1 MTESAKKDASKKLAL
16 RKSTVEI
23 FVSGTA
29 RGVVNAKERLKQK
42 KEKVLHAVPF
52 LEKIDRRL
60 KAFDTKMEHKYGQVY
75 VKLRDSAKNIARTVL
90 AAKLFGLPGVVGI
103 CAYKTCEKAMSLL
116 EPAQKA
122 KQNGEAKGVLDY
134 LEKNKGEAHFTMTS
148 GAISIA
154 TAACDVAGAYVAK
167 GALRVGKATLL
178 IAPEVKQFVNTTGKW
193 FRGEESFKEVKRDAA
208 VMGIT
213 FGTYFVSS
221 VPMTRGSG
229 KPQTAEKSEKTGQL
243 LQSKELPSKA
253 PQEKLSAYMKQVK
266 ALFAAGFGNPG
277 GMITMPQKPEAAPH
291 KAPVT
296 EKPAE
301 KKESNTGYKDEVNK
315 LFVSG
320 AGNPGG
326 MITVFDI
333 KSQKGGR

>member
-1 MTESAKKDASKKLAL
+1 MTESAKKDASKKLTL
-16 RKSTVEI
+16 RKSTLET

-29 RGVVNAKERLKQK
+29 RGVMNAKERLKQK
-42 KEKVLHAVPF
+42 KEKALHAVPF

-60 KAFDTKMEHKYGQVY
+60 KAFDTKMERKYGQVY

-134 LEKNKGEAHFTMTS
+134 LSKNKGEAHFTMTS

-178 IAPEVKQFVNTTGKW
+178 ITPEVKRFVDTTGKW
-193 FRGEESFKEVKRDAA
+193 FRGQESFKEVKRDAA

-213 FGTYFVSS
+213 FGTYFVSD

-229 KPQTAEKSEKTGQL
+229 KPQTAEESEKTGQL
-243 LQSKELPSKA
+243 LQSKELPSKT
-253 PQEKLSAYMKQVK
+253 PQEKLSEYMKQVK

-277 GMITMPQKPEAAPH
+277 GMITMPQEPKTESE
-291 KAPVT
+291 KAPAPEKSAVT
-296 EKPAE
+296 
-301 KKESNTGYKDEVNK
+301 KESKVGYKEEVNK
-315 LFVSG
+315 LFASG

>member
-1 MTESAKKDASKKLAL
+1 MTESAKKDASKKLTL
-16 RKSTVEI
+16 RKGTLEM

-29 RGVVNAKERLKQK
+29 RGVMNAKERLKQK
-42 KEKVLHAVPF
+42 KEKVVHSIPF

-60 KAFDTKMEHKYGQVY
+60 KAFDSKMEQKYGQVY

-90 AAKLFGLPGVVGI
+90 AAKLFGIPGVIGI

-122 KQNGEAKGVLDY
+122 KQNGEAKGVLAY
-134 LEKNKGEAHFTMTS
+134 LAKNRGEAHFTMTS
-148 GAISIA
+148 GALSIA
-154 TAACDVAGAYVAK
+154 TAACDVAGAYIAK
-167 GALRVGKATLL
+167 GAIRIGKATLL
-178 IAPEVKQFVNTTGKW
+178 IAPEVKRFVNTTDKW
-193 FRGEESFKEVKRDAA
+193 FRGEESFKEVRRDAA

-213 FGTYFVSS
+213 FGTYFVSDI
-221 VPMTRGSG
+221 PMTRGSG
-229 KPQTAEKSEKTGQL
+229 KPQTANTEKPQQQKADLNKSPKTRINDYL
-243 LQSKELPSKA
+243 
-253 PQEKLSAYMKQVK
+253 KQVK
-266 ALFAAGFGNPG
+266 ALFSAGFGNPG
-277 GMITMPQKPEAAPH
+277 GMITVPQESRTESEKTSAA
-291 KAPVT
+291 

-301 KKESNTGYKDEVNK
+301 QKEKKTSYKEEINK
-315 LFVSG
+315 LYASG